1 MKHNSLRWSAI
12 AACLALLALVA
23 CTPSVKAP
31 GFDLRGVTADSSSG
45 LLITIAVSNP
55 NRFELKAQDLE
66 YRIFIDSNVC
76 GSGRL
81 AGPIQVPGKD
91 TVEVEFPLQVN
102 LENVIR
108 SLPAVLN
115 DTVNVRVEGSYSAVT
130 PLGIRRLTLNRGKR
144 IAIKDEFKTVMRRL
158 FQ

>member
-1 MKHNSLRWSAI
+1 MKRDYLRPLALAS
-12 AACLALLALVA
+12 CLVLLALAA
-23 CTPSVKAP
+23 CTPAVKAP
-31 GFDLRGVTADSSSG
+31 GFDLRGVVADSSSG

-66 YRIFIDSNVC
+66 YRVFIDSNVC

-81 AGPIQVPGKD
+81 AGPIQVPGRD
-91 TVEVEFPLQVN
+91 TVDVEFPLQVN

-115 DTVNVRVEGSYSAVT
+115 DTVNIRVEGNYSAVT
-130 PLGIRRLTLNRGKR
+130 PLGLRRLTLNRGKR
-144 IAIKDEFKTVMRRL
+144 IAIRDEFKTVMRRL